1 MNSQIALDMLGYTS
15 SIIIL
20 ISMLMSSVIKLS
32 IINSIGTTI
41 FTVYAILSKTYPT
54 AVLNTCL
61 VLINIYHLYQYTK
74 KQK

>member
-1 MNSQIALDMLGYTS
+1 MNSQIALDLLGYTS

-20 ISMLMSSVIKLS
+20 ISMLMSSVIKLR

-61 VLINIYHLYQYTK
+61 VLINIYHLYQDTK